1 MILPFRIQCFLF
13 NNFEAAKLDDLQ
25 AAGFLTKSNCIRYV
39 PCSERGVILI
49 ACDSATWSVHAFLD
63 AVSHSALFNTA
74 TPDTYKLSPSTVS
87 TGLSEARGTG
97 SMLVVEGGERL
108 ALHAVRVT
116 RALPVASSNDEPATW
131 VPEPLWATG
140 SDAAYPTVEERARL
154 VSQHIGAR
162 SSMLAG
168 SCRRGG
174 VVPHT
179 QQPGVDM
186 GRTTVENVPDLF
198 RGAPWGVVADSPDR
212 QPLRTCLL
220 KSLKIPGG
228 GLATLVHP
236 RRGPPGLIPSGQL
249 IAR

>member
-25 AAGFLTKSNCIRYV
+25 QAAG
-39 PCSERGVILI
+39 
-49 ACDSATWSVHAFLD
+49 WSLPTASVRICAP
-63 AVSHSALFNTA
+63 AGNAALTA
-74 TPDTYKLSPSTVS
+74 TDTKPRVTSRVPK
-87 TGLSEARGTG
+87 ARGTG
-97 SMLVVEGGERL
+97 STLVVEGGERL
-108 ALHAVRVT
+108 ALCAVRVA
-116 RALPVASSNDEPATW
+116 RALPIASSNDEPATR
-131 VPEPLWATG
+131 VPESLWATG
-140 SDAAYPTVEERARL
+140 SDAAHPTVEERARL
-154 VSQHIGAR
+154 VSRYIRAR
-162 SSMLAG
+162 ISMLAG
-168 SCRRGG
+168 SCRRVKGDGG

-198 RGAPWGVVADSPDR
+198 RGAPWDVVADSPDR
-212 QPLRTCLL
+212 QPLCTCRL
-220 KSLKIPGG
+220 KNLKIPGG